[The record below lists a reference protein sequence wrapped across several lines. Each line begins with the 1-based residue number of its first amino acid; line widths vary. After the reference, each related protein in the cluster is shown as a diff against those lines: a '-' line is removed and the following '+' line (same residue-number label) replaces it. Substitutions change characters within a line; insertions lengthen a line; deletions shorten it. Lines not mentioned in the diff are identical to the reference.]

1 MPVKIRKLG
10 TLFLD
15 DQPYI
20 VDPNGLMDMS
30 NERISIED
38 TVRGMA
44 IEWLEYDDQLVAR
57 SPLLRRQRGLFGGC
71 AL

>member
-20 VDPNGLMDMS
+20 VDSSGLMDMS
-30 NERISIED
+30 NGSISIKD
-38 TVRGMA
+38 TVRG
-44 IEWLEYDDQLVAR
+44 
-57 SPLLRRQRGLFGGC
+57 
-71 AL
+71 